1 MHTKSLLKIKSLL
14 GIFTFVFIF
23 FFSGYYGAEAASLR
37 INSSS
42 SNISVGSTMTF
53 SVLVNSGGVAVNNAE
68 GVIKFSP
75 EFFTVTSVN
84 KGGSVFSLW
93 VEEPSFS
100 NSSGTISFNGGV
112 PTPGFSGI
120 SGRVISFTVKAKKA
134 GQASFSF
141 DSASV
146 RANDGLGTD
155 VLNSKSGTT
164 IEVTTP
170 TKKEV
175 EPVKES
181 KPKPETKTPTEEA
194 PVVIPAI
201 VSSPQVSLSATNINK
216 GGTVTVFG
224 KSDYPGEQ
232 INLNLKSDDKLIG
245 QHTLTV
251 SPDGFFSITINKIK
265 VTGTIDITAQN
276 VLSDGGVSE
285 FSSPARLTVT
295 DKNLVKLSVNIY
307 WLVALLVFILIL
319 GFVAFLGWHKYL
331 SLKKR

>member
-1 MHTKSLLKIKSLL
+1 MHTKSLVKIKSLL
-14 GIFTFVFIF
+14 SVFTFVFIF
-23 FFSGYYGAEAASLR
+23 FFSGYFVSEAASLR
-37 INSSS
+37 INSNSS
-42 SNISVGSTMTF
+42 TISVGSTMTF

-75 EFFTVTSVN
+75 EFFSVTSVS
-84 KGGSVFSLW
+84 KSGSVFSLW

-112 PTPGFSGI
+112 PTPGFTGA

-155 VLNSKSGTT
+155 VLSSKSGTT

-181 KPKPETKTPTEEA
+181 KPKPETKTPIEA
-194 PVVIPAI
+194 PVIIPAI
-201 VSSPQVSLSATNINK
+201 VSSPQVSLSAENIYK
-216 GGTVTVFG
+216 GGSVTVFG
-224 KSDYPGEQ
+224 KSDYPGEHV
-232 INLNLKSDDKLIG
+232 NLTLKSNGKLVG
-245 QHTLTV
+245 QHSLQV
-251 SPDGFFSITINKIK
+251 SPDGFFSIMINKVK
-265 VTGTIDITAQN
+265 VTGTIDISAQN
-276 VLSDGGVSE
+276 VLSGGEVSE
-285 FSSPARLTVT
+285 FSSIAHLTVT
-295 DKNLVKLSVNIY
+295 DKNLVKLSVNIF
-307 WLVALLVFILIL
+307 WIITLLVFILIL
-319 GFVAFLGWHKYL
+319 GFVAFLGWYKYL
-331 SLKKR
+331 ALKKI